1 MVKSDDLRVK
11 RTRKLISQAFF
22 TLLRKKKFE
31 KISIQEIADSAMIN
45 RATFYAH
52 YADKQDLY
60 DSLIDQ
66 FLASFTGILD
76 EQNLV
81 DGNNVHVKE
90 IETVLSRFYEFV
102 QDKPEVAQM
111 ITPAR
116 GNPGGGRRR
125 PDLPSRHLSGCCGR
139 RAESGRSRSL
149 RPLLRGLGGHA
160 APDRRGDAQRR
171 LHRRAAPPPHHD
183 LRRGEPPGRAGRTPA
198 RALPRTAGRGV
209 ALAARR
215 RHRPGLRPLPDP
227 VAAALSSEKNS
238 DFALDFVP
246 LRRRTLSAQPRV
258 AVDRETV
265 TKNVKN
271 DKN

>member
-1 MVKSDDLRVK
+1 MVLMVKSDDLRVK

-90 IETVLSRFYEFV
+90 IETVLNRFYEFV
-102 QDKPEVAQM
+102 RDNPEIAQM
-111 ITPAR
+111 ITDRAHDQR
-116 GNPGGGRRR
+116 LKNRF
-125 PDLPSRHLSGCCGR
+125 LEILSERYTELFEKLEVREKDVVVPNDFVISYISSILVGTLDWWV
-139 RAESGRSRSL
+139 STSTQMS
-149 RPLLRGLGGHA
+149 
-160 APDRRGDAQRR
+160 AQ
-171 LHRRAAPPPHHD
+171 
-183 LRRGEPPGRAGRTPA
+183 
-198 RALPRTAGRGV
+198 
-209 ALAARR
+209 
-215 RHRPGLRPLPDP
+215 
-227 VAAALSSEKNS
+227 
-238 DFALDFVP
+238 DFAHLIIKLISNGHLTV
-246 LRRRTLSAQPRV
+246 LGV
-258 AVDRETV
+258 NINRE
-265 TKNVKN
+265 N
-271 DKN
+271 

>member
-81 DGNNVHVKE
+81 DGRMLL
-90 IETVLSRFYEFV
+90 VLPPIMSN
-102 QDKPEVAQM
+102 
-111 ITPAR
+111 TT
-116 GNPGGGRRR
+116 
-125 PDLPSRHLSGCCGR
+125 SCC
-139 RAESGRSRSL
+139 L
-149 RPLLRGLGGHA
+149 IQWQICCP
-160 APDRRGDAQRR
+160 
-171 LHRRAAPPPHHD
+171 
-183 LRRGEPPGRAGRTPA
+183 
-198 RALPRTAGRGV
+198 
-209 ALAARR
+209 
-215 RHRPGLRPLPDP
+215 
-227 VAAALSSEKNS
+227 
-238 DFALDFVP
+238 
-246 LRRRTLSAQPRV
+246 
-258 AVDRETV
+258 
-265 TKNVKN
+265 
-271 DKN
+271 

>member
-1 MVKSDDLRVK
+1 MGLIVKSDDLRVK

-111 ITPAR
+111 ITDRAHDQRLKNRFLEILSERYTELFEKLEVREKDVVVPNDFVISYISSILVGTLDWWVSSSTQMSAR
-116 GNPGGGRRR
+116 
-125 PDLPSRHLSGCCGR
+125 
-139 RAESGRSRSL
+139 
-149 RPLLRGLGGHA
+149 
-160 APDRRGDAQRR
+160 
-171 LHRRAAPPPHHD
+171 
-183 LRRGEPPGRAGRTPA
+183 
-198 RALPRTAGRGV
+198 
-209 ALAARR
+209 
-215 RHRPGLRPLPDP
+215 
-227 VAAALSSEKNS
+227 
-238 DFALDFVP
+238 DFAHLIIKLISNGHLTV
-246 LRRRTLSAQPRV
+246 LGV
-258 AVDRETV
+258 NINRE
-265 TKNVKN
+265 N
-271 DKN
+271 

>member
-22 TLLRKKKFE
+22 GLLRKKKFE

-45 RATFYAH
+45 RATY

-102 QDKPEVAQM
+102 KDKPEVAQM
-111 ITPAR
+111 ITDRAHDQR
-116 GNPGGGRRR
+116 
-125 PDLPSRHLSGCCGR
+125 LKCCG
-139 RAESGRSRSL
+139 S
-149 RPLLRGLGGHA
+149 
-160 APDRRGDAQRR
+160 Q
-171 LHRRAAPPPHHD
+171 
-183 LRRGEPPGRAGRTPA
+183 
-198 RALPRTAGRGV
+198 
-209 ALAARR
+209 
-215 RHRPGLRPLPDP
+215 
-227 VAAALSSEKNS
+227 
-238 DFALDFVP
+238 
-246 LRRRTLSAQPRV
+246 
-258 AVDRETV
+258 
-265 TKNVKN
+265 
-271 DKN
+271 